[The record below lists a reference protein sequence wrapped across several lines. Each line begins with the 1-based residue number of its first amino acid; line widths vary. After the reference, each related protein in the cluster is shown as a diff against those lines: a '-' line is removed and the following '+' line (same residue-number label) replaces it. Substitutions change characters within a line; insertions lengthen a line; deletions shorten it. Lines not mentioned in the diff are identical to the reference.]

1 MNNAQDMNG
10 ARDCKIIDHK
20 DVPQLSRKSP
30 VETGLS
36 VEAACR
42 LLFHFEIFGQL
53 FAFVGNN
60 LVLNDR
66 AFI

>member
-1 MNNAQDMNG
+1 MNG

-20 DVPQLSRKSP
+20 DVPQLIVSRKSP

-42 LLFHFEIFGQL
+42 LLFHFEIFGRL
-53 FAFVGNN
+53 FAFVGDD
-60 LVLNDR
+60 LVVNDR